1 VGTYARTPGNCIVRS
16 PCAKLKDANAV
27 YISAGTTQDNCEW
40 GCNAGFYEKGVGCE
54 ACEKPLDF
62 DPLLHTFTG
71 VCNMG
76 CLPGICS
83 ASIASLWL
91 TL

>member
-1 VGTYARTPGNCIVRS
+1 VGTYAQTPGNCIVRS
-16 PCAKLKDANAV
+16 PCVRLTDANAV
-27 YISAGTTQDNCEW
+27 YTTAGTTKDNCDW
-40 GCNAGFYEKGVGCE
+40 GCNAGFYIQESGCA
-54 ACEKPLDF
+54 ACAKPTYF

-71 VCNMG
+71 VCNTG